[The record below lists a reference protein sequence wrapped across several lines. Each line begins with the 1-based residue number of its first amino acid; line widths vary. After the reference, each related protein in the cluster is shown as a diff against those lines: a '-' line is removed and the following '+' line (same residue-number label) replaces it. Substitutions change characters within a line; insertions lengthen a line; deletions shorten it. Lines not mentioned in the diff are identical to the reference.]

1 MATGPL
7 RALDAPFADPIR
19 LVGFD
24 LDSNEITSSQD
35 LKFALYFES
44 SGPIRRNYQ
53 IFTHL
58 IGPDGQ
64 IVAQADRIAGAD
76 SYPTSLWAVGTRM
89 RNAFEIRRPSG
100 LTSGAYQ
107 LIAGLYDDLGRL
119 SLSSGGDTV
128 EIATIVVKP

>member
-1 MATGPL
+1 
-7 RALDAPFADPIR
+7 
-19 LVGFD
+19 
-24 LDSNEITSSQD
+24 
-35 LKFALYFES
+35 
-44 SGPIRRNYQ
+44 
-53 IFTHL
+53 
-58 IGPDGQ
+58 
-64 IVAQADRIAGAD
+64 
-76 SYPTSLWAVGTRM
+76 M